1 VLTSLLSLIPTPAL
15 ALALVVAAL
24 ALALVLLGSL
34 VLVLL
39 PTAALVGD
47 AVPPVLS
54 LPTVFVASGDVEA
67 TLVAVLDGAEVSLP
81 FVFVDS
87 AAVED
92 EDMPADGEIVVS
104 IPPCREAGADAL
116 DTFCAA
122 AA

>member
-24 ALALVLLGSL
+24 ALAL

>member
-1 VLTSLLSLIPTPAL
+1 MPISLLSLIPTPAL
-15 ALALVVAAL
+15 ALVVVAL
-24 ALALVLLGSL
+24 ALELVLLGSL

-39 PTAALVGD
+39 PTATLVGD

-54 LPTVFVASGDVEA
+54 LPTVFVASGDVEVA
-67 TLVAVLDGAEVSLP
+67 LVAVLDGTEVSPP

-87 AAVED
+87 AAVGG
-92 EDMPADGEIVVS
+92 EDMPADGETVVS

-122 AA
+122 TA